1 MTDKKVIDK
10 KIIKKIAIIIFWL
23 LFIIICFLNRERI
36 TIENIVSYTP
46 KNIPVA
52 IGVMLLLFSLKSIS
66 IVIYGGLLYA
76 ASGIMFPL
84 PVAII
89 VNTVG
94 TVLMVS
100 IPFFI
105 GKKAGKET
113 MNKLVEKNPKL
124 EVLRDVSNKNEL
136 FISVFVRL
144 IGMLPGDLVSMYLGA
159 SGIHYNK
166 YIAGSMIGLFP
177 AIVSFSVM
185 GMSVDDIS
193 SPAFI
198 ISTAFEIGLMIL
210 SIAIYFIW
218 RKKQKQNFGGKNAE
232 KSNQHI
238 GNA

>member
-1 MTDKKVIDK
+1 
-10 KIIKKIAIIIFWL
+10 
-23 LFIIICFLNRERI
+23 
-36 TIENIVSYTP
+36 
-46 KNIPVA
+46 
-52 IGVMLLLFSLKSIS
+52 MLLLFSIKSVS

-76 ASGIMFPL
+76 ASGIMFSL
-84 PVAII
+84 PVAIL
-89 VNTVG
+89 VNTTG

-105 GKKAGKET
+105 GKRAGKDT

-124 EVLRDVSNKNEL
+124 EVLREVPSKNEL

-159 SGIHYNK
+159 SGVHYSK
-166 YIAGSMIGLFP
+166 YITGSMIGLFP
-177 AIVSFSVM
+177 AIISFSVM
-185 GMSVDDIS
+185 GMSADDIS

-218 RKKQKQNFGGKNAE
+218 RKKQKRNSGGKNAE
-232 KSNQHI
+232 
-238 GNA
+238 